1 MKNSENKGL
10 IYILSSERAFY
21 IFSMFPAYILGVE
34 ITNSGNK
41 EAFYQISKRAVR
53 FVKAEM

>member
-1 MKNSENKGL
+1 MCV
-10 IYILSSERAFY
+10 
-21 IFSMFPAYILGVE
+21 SMLPEYILGVE

-53 FVKAEM
+53 FVKARDVMVR

>member
-1 MKNSENKGL
+1 
-10 IYILSSERAFY
+10 
-21 IFSMFPAYILGVE
+21 MFLMLPAYILGVE

-53 FVKAEM
+53 FVKAGDVIIVRYYVKSVESTN